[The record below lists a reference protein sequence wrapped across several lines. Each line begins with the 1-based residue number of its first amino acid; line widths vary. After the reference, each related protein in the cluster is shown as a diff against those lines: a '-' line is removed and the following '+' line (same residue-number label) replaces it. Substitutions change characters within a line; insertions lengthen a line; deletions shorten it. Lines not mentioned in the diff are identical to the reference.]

1 MEKFTKIIV
10 TVVIVIAFILSW
22 TLVVFLMESTGRGTP
37 GILGMAVMCVF
48 IAALRAIWKK
58 PKDNDDNHPAKN

>member
-1 MEKFTKIIV
+1 MEKSTKIIV

-22 TLVVFLMESTGRGTP
+22 MLVVFLMESTDRGTP
-37 GILGMAVMCVF
+37 GIIGMAVMCVF

-58 PKDNDDNHPAKN
+58 PKDDWRKE

>member
-1 MEKFTKIIV
+1 MEKSTKIIV

-48 IAALRAIWKK
+48 IAALRALWKK
-58 PKDNDDNHPAKN
+58 PKGNDDNHPAKN

>member
-1 MEKFTKIIV
+1 MEKSTKIIV
-10 TVVIVIAFILSW
+10 TVVIVIAFIFL
-22 TLVVFLMESTGRGTP
+22 TALVGFLRDRAGHSTP